1 LKLVL
6 QNIKEK
12 PLFTLFKNAVVYL
25 HRSGAIAPE
34 NLNEQLKAMA
44 FTPCGAHDMSRSGWK
59 ALDGKEQFSLQMKN
73 HILITMLT
81 EKKVIPPDFLKA
93 EVNERVNQL
102 EQEQH
107 RRLKHA
113 ERATIKD
120 EVLQNLLPRAFTRKV
135 ETQLWIDQ
143 DKGRIIVDTT
153 NAKRAEDVLALLRK
167 TLGSLP
173 VVPITTKEPIE
184 LVMTE
189 WMKVGEAPAP
199 LHMQGECDARMVSIL
214 SEGGTTSFRNEP
226 LGSDTIESTVSSGK
240 LVTNLSMFHA
250 TKFHVNF
257 MMTDDCSFKR
267 LKFSDLFLE
276 MNDEMQEEDESGS
289 DVRKRADFLLMAE
302 TVAEVINDTLTA
314 FGGESEWK

>member
-1 LKLVL
+1 
-6 QNIKEK
+6 
-12 PLFTLFKNAVVYL
+12 
-25 HRSGAIAPE
+25 
-34 NLNEQLKAMA
+34 
-44 FTPCGAHDMSRSGWK
+44 
-59 ALDGKEQFSLQMKN
+59 
-73 HILITMLT
+73 
-81 EKKVIPPDFLKA
+81 
-93 EVNERVNQL
+93 
-102 EQEQH
+102 
-107 RRLKHA
+107 
-113 ERATIKD
+113 
-120 EVLQNLLPRAFTRKV
+120 
-135 ETQLWIDQ
+135 
-143 DKGRIIVDTT
+143 
-153 NAKRAEDVLALLRK
+153 
-167 TLGSLP
+167 
-173 VVPITTKEPIE
+173 
-184 LVMTE
+184 MTE

-302 TVAEVINDTLTA
+302 TVAEVINDTLAA